1 MEKKGLTVAMLVA
14 DGFEQVELVE
24 PTKALENAGA
34 TVHIISPQQNTV
46 RGWKHTE
53 WGDTFD
59 VDVLLDDASVD
70 DYDMLVLPGGVMN
83 PDTLRMVP
91 AAIDFIG
98 AFNKAGK
105 PIAAI
110 CHGPWPLIDAEVV
123 KGKTMTSYPS
133 IKLDLVNAGADWV
146 DKEVVVDG
154 NIITSRKPA
163 DIPAFNKEIIAFLS
177 KE

>member
-14 DGFEQVELVE
+14 DGFEQGELVE
-24 PTKALENAGA
+24 PTKALQNAGA
-34 TVHIISPQQNTV
+34 TVHIISPQNTV

-53 WGDTFD
+53 WGDAFD
-59 VDVLLDDASVD
+59 VDVLLDNASVD